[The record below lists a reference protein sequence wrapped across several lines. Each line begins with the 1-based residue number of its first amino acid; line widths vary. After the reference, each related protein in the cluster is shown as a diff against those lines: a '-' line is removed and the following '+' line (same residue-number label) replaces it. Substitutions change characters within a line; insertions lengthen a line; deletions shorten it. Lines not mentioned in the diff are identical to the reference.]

1 MVFKIQA
8 QNKNGQF
15 CGTVSQNIA
24 INAPITTLWKTV
36 GNYTGLAEWVVD
48 VKKTESISKIKND
61 FGAVR
66 DITFADNSHVIE
78 CAVGWKDEQYLSYIA
93 TSGLPLD
100 GYHATISISQ
110 KIKSSQVKWES
121 FLISQDSEKK
131 KFSEF
136 LEFMDSFY
144 FKSLERLKEN
154 IEKAN

>member
-1 MVFKIQA
+1 
-8 QNKNGQF
+8 
-15 CGTVSQNIA
+15 
-24 INAPITTLWKTV
+24 
-36 GNYTGLAEWVVD
+36 
-48 VKKTESISKIKND
+48 
-61 FGAVR
+61 
-66 DITFADNSHVIE
+66 
-78 CAVGWKDEQYLSYIA
+78 VGWKDGEYLSYIA

-110 KIKSSQVKWES
+110 KIMSSQVKWES

>member
-1 MVFKIQA
+1 MVAKILA
-8 QNKNGQF
+8 ENKNGQF
-15 CGTVSQNIA
+15 CGIVSQSVV
-24 INAPITTLWKTV
+24 INASAAALWKII
-36 GNYTGLAEWVVD
+36 GNYTGLADWVID
-48 VKKTESISKIKND
+48 VKKTDSISKIKND

-66 DITFADNSHVIE
+66 DITFADESHVIE
-78 CAVGWKDEQYLSYIA
+78 YAVGWKDGEYLSYIA